1 MSGTGSL
8 GNIETHEMH
17 KISLKDERNA
27 EERKRE
33 TGKVKKKL

>member
-1 MSGTGSL
+1 MSGAGSL

-17 KISLKDERNA
+17 LDFDERKA
-27 EERKRE
+27 EVRKKE